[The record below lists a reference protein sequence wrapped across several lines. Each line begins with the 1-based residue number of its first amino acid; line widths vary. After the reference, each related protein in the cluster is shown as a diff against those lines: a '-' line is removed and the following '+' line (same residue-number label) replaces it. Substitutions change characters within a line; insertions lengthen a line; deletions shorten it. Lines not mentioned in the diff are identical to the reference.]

1 MRKPS
6 KKTTLRGAA
15 ILAAALA
22 LPALNATA
30 AQAIDWDHQLHTDD
44 GDPGGRLRFEAY
56 GDIVEICDIEADGWA
71 VEVDVYDTV
80 GRYNVD
86 NFRVGGNGN
95 CATHRASNGHD
106 LVEGRYYEFSLSLEH
121 SNGLRQYWDYAEWK
135 A

>member
-15 ILAAALA
+15 VLAAALA

-56 GDIVEICDIEADGWA
+56 GDIVEVCDIEADGWA
-71 VEVDVYDTV
+71 VEVEVSGPAVYDV
-80 GRYNVD
+80 I
-86 NFRVGGNGN
+86 RVGGNGK
-95 CATHRASNGHD
+95 CVTHRASNGHD
-106 LVEGRYYEFSLSLEH
+106 LQEGALYSFTLDLTKDSLPSGRYEDFAQW
-121 SNGLRQYWDYAEWK
+121 RA
-135 A
+135 